1 MVWPFSS
8 NYPERKARDVEDQ
21 TFDYIIVGGGT
32 AGCVLAARLTED
44 PTVRVLLLCRG
55 TVEDT
60 WFSRIPLINQAM
72 QKDAPQVTALTS
84 EPDERWAGEPLV
96 SYTSR
101 ALGGA
106 SRVNSLLL
114 TRGAPANYDHW
125 AELGNDQWSWQH
137 CEPWFRKMED
147 ASACYPAADHRGRD
161 GSLLVHQIPSSFET
175 DKYWAGAAEDL
186 GIPAQTD
193 GNDPQAPAM
202 GIFNIDL
209 MVTRDGHRLS
219 AMDAYLPTSLARER
233 RGRLFVCTGVAA
245 TRLVIDQDTSRVT
258 GVRIVDVESK
268 GTAREYLVK
277 AKREVVVC
285 CGALFTPQLLMLSGI
300 GPKEELEAHNI
311 PVIHDL
317 PGVGA
322 NLSDHVAFG
331 LSCEVKPSDSY
342 TQLVK
347 PWVFLW
353 HLLLFLLFKTGLL
366 ASTPT
371 KQCIWVR
378 SDAIDDATMQVQTRA
393 VRTNDKGGEIQH
405 DNLDASRVENI
416 PDIEY
421 MIIAAPFSH
430 DYSWSRGYSGLF
442 ATLARPF
449 SRGRIALASDDP
461 LALPKLYHPL
471 ITDPRDWAVARK
483 AARFGIRLFERV
495 RTKGYPST
503 MPWFNAPGM
512 KRGSTEGSWG
522 DVSDEDIDAYIR
534 KFLNASL
541 HVTSS
546 CRMAEEADGGVVG
559 QDLRVHGFQNLRV
572 ADASVFPALTSAH
585 TVAPTFLVAERCA
598 GFIKQDWNPKSA

>member
-8 NYPERKARDVEDQ
+8 NYPERKARDIDEE
-21 TFDYIIVGGGT
+21 TFDYIVVGGGT
-32 AGCVLAARLTED
+32 AGCVLAARLSEE
-44 PTVRVLLLCRG
+44 PSVRVLLLCRG
-55 TVEDT
+55 TVGDT

-72 QKDAPQVTALTS
+72 QSDAPQVTALTS
-84 EPDERWAGEPLV
+84 EPDERWAGPPVV
-96 SYTSR
+96 SYTSGG
-101 ALGGA
+101 LGGA

-125 AELGNDQWSWQH
+125 AELGNDQWSWRH
-137 CEPWFRKMED
+137 CEPWYRKMEN
-147 ASACYPAADHRGRD
+147 
-161 GSLLVHQIPSSFET
+161 
-175 DKYWAGAAEDL
+175 
-186 GIPAQTD
+186 AQ
-193 GNDPQAPAM
+193 
-202 GIFNIDL
+202 
-209 MVTRDGHRLS
+209 DGHRLS
-219 AMDAYLPTSLARER
+219 AMEAYLPASLARER
-233 RGRLFVCTGVAA
+233 RGHLFVCTGVAA
-245 TRLVIDQDTSRVT
+245 TRVVIDQDTSSVT
-258 GVRIVDVESK
+258 GVRIIDVEAK

-277 AKREVVVC
+277 AKREVVVS

-300 GPKEELEAHNI
+300 GPRDELEVHGI
-311 PVIHDL
+311 PVVRHL

-342 TQLVK
+342 IQLAK
-347 PWVFLW
+347 PWIFLW
-353 HLLLFLLFKTGLL
+353 HLLLFVLFRTGLL
-366 ASTPT
+366 ASPPT

-378 SDAIDDATMQVQTRA
+378 SDAIDDETMQVRA
-393 VRTNDKGGEIQH
+393 GGGGENKH

-421 MIIAAPFSH
+421 MMIATPFSH
-430 DYSWSRGYSGLF
+430 DYSWRGGYAGLF

-449 SRGRIALASDDP
+449 SRGRISLASDDP
-461 LALPKLYHPL
+461 LALPKLHHPF

-483 AARFGIRLFERV
+483 AARFGIRLFERL
-495 RTKGYPST
+495 RTKGYPSA

-512 KRGSTEGSWG
+512 KRGSTEGGWR
-522 DVSDEDIDAYIR
+522 DASDDDIDSYIR

-546 CRMAEEADGGVVG
+546 CRMADEADDGVVG
-559 QDLRVHGFQNLRV
+559 QDLRVHGFRNLRV

-598 GFIKQDWNPKSA
+598 DFIKKDWQQKSS